1 MAAIDANLDIQKLIV
16 KAKVKVKVK
25 VKMVYKILKM
35 TNGEPTKVNES
46 SEKGALSLL
55 YDGKNAPN
63 VSIKGYQHL
72 AEEIVRHA
80 KDNNL
85 LVHSDPELFRRLEHL
100 EQGQSIPPN
109 LYVVIA
115 ELIAFSY
122 VLRGKFP
129 DSWQ

>member
-1 MAAIDANLDIQKLIV
+1 MKENL
-16 KAKVKVKVK
+16 
-25 VKMVYKILKM
+25 
-35 TNGEPTKVNES
+35 
-46 SEKGALSLL
+46 EKGALSLL

-63 VSIKGYQHL
+63 LAIKGYHKL
-72 AEEIVRHA
+72 AEQIIAHA
-80 KDNNL
+80 KENKL
-85 LVHSDPELFRRLEHL
+85 LVHQDPELFRRLEHL
-100 EQGQSIPPN
+100 KEGQEIPPN

>member
-1 MAAIDANLDIQKLIV
+1 MSILDSKDSKVSEDNNPGKSNQDNLEQ
-16 KAKVKVKVK
+16 
-25 VKMVYKILKM
+25 
-35 TNGEPTKVNES
+35 
-46 SEKGALSLL
+46 GALSLL

-63 VSIKGYQHL
+63 VAIKGYHFL
-72 AEEIVRHA
+72 AEEIIANA
-80 KDNNL
+80 KQNNL
-85 LVHSDPELFRRLEHL
+85 LVHQDPELFKRLEHL

-122 VLRGKFP
+122 ILRGKFP